1 MAPRRSAVSQSCG
14 QDAAEAGGPMTTEQL
29 AQLVTR
35 TLYEVTPDL
44 KGEPMGPK
52 ARFGEQSNSTPWIS

>member
-1 MAPRRSAVSQSCG
+1 
-14 QDAAEAGGPMTTEQL
+14 MTTEQL

-35 TLYEVTPDL
+35 TLYEVAPDL